1 VAHAELADT
10 VLVKI
15 AADQPSGLSALDRP
29 NSYIGRSVPRPN
41 LARLTQG
48 RGQYV
53 SDIALPRMAHV
64 AFVRSPHAHARIKTI
79 DSAEAKKSSGVI
91 AVVTGAELAKVITP
105 WIGVLTHLKGIKS
118 APQYAIAVDRACW
131 QGEAVCAV
139 VAKTR
144 AEAEDACALIDVDY
158 EVLPSVTDAETA
170 LDAKTPVIHPELG
183 DNLTFERVLDVGQV
197 DKAFAEA
204 DVVVETAFIFGRHT
218 GVTNEPRAIV
228 ADWNPGEQRLTVY
241 QGTQAPHMT
250 QNIFAKHLALEE
262 HQVRVLTKDVGGSFG
277 IKVHI
282 YADEMA
288 TAALSKLLKR
298 PVKFVADRLESF
310 VTDIH
315 ARDHRVKAKIGVKK
329 DGTITAF
336 EIDDLT
342 GIGPY
347 SMYPRTSG
355 IEANQVVNLVG
366 GPYTCPNYRARARV
380 VFQNKNVMCQYR
392 AVGHPIATAVTE
404 GLVEQAA
411 VKIGMDPAEL
421 RRRNLFA
428 DDAYPATSAAGLK
441 FEGLSHHASL
451 DKILKMMDYKAL
463 RAEQTSLR
471 ARGVHRGIGFASFI
485 EVTNPS
491 AAFYGVGG
499 ARISSQD
506 GATLKLDATG
516 AVICQSGVTEQGQG
530 TESVLAQVVA
540 SSFGVPIE
548 RVRVITGDTDNTPY
562 GGGTWASRAAGIG
575 GEAAWQAGKALR
587 ANVLAAA
594 ASILQA
600 DPHKLDIE
608 RGVVVDADSRRE
620 RMGLDEVARVVY
632 FRPDT
637 LPPGFQAEFM
647 VTRHYVPR
655 AWPFAFTNGVQT
667 SYVEVDIRTGE
678 VKLLKHWCVEDCGTV
693 INPQLVDEQ
702 IRGGIVQ
709 GIGGVLYEHCLYD
722 AAGQM
727 LNGTMM
733 DYLVPMAG
741 EMPDIEIGHVVTP
754 TADSELGA
762 KGAGEAGTAGA
773 PACIMNAINDALHP
787 LGASPITAM
796 PITPDRVL
804 AALRRA

>member
-1 VAHAELADT
+1 M
-10 VLVKI
+10 KI
-15 AADQPSGLSALDRP
+15 SPDQPSGLSALDRP

-53 SDIALPRMAHV
+53 SDVVLPRMAHI
-64 AFVRSPHAHARIKTI
+64 AYLRSPHAHARIRSIGTQ
-79 DSAEAKKSSGVI
+79 AARQAAGVV
-91 AVVTGAELAKVITP
+91 AVATGAELAKVITP
-105 WIGVLTHLKGIKS
+105 WVGVLTHLKGIKS
-118 APQYAIAVDRACW
+118 APQHAIAVERACW

-139 VAKTR
+139 VARTR

-158 EVLPSVTDAETA
+158 EALGAVTDPETA
-170 LDAKTPVIHPELG
+170 LDPATPVIHPELA
-183 DNLTFERVLDVGQV
+183 DNLTFERSLVGG
-197 DKAFAEA
+197 DPDNGFAEA
-204 DVVVETAFIFGRHT
+204 DAIAEATFVFGRHT

-241 QGTQAPHMT
+241 QGTQAPHMM
-250 QNIFAKHLALEE
+250 QNLFAKHLGLEE

-277 IKVHI
+277 IKVHV

-288 TAALSKLLKR
+288 TAALAKLLKR

-310 VTDIH
+310 VADIH
-315 ARDHRVKAKIGVKK
+315 ARDHRVKARIGVKR
-329 DGTITAF
+329 DGAITAF

-347 SMYPRTSG
+347 SVYPRTSG

-366 GPYTCPNYRARARV
+366 GPYACPNYRARARV

-404 GLVEQAA
+404 GLVELAA
-411 VKIGMDPAEL
+411 AKIGMDPVEL
-421 RRRNLFA
+421 RRRNLIA
-428 DDAYPATSAAGLK
+428 DDGYPATGASGIR
-441 FEGLSHHASL
+441 FEKLSHHASL
-451 DKILKMMDYKAL
+451 DKILAMMDYAGL
-463 RAEQTSLR
+463 RAEQARLR
-471 ARGVHRGIGFASFI
+471 ERGIHRGIGFASFV

-506 GATLKLDATG
+506 GATARLDATG
-516 AVICQSGVTEQGQG
+516 AVFCHTGVTEQGQG
-530 TESVLAQVVA
+530 AESVVAQCVA
-540 SSFGVPIE
+540 SAVGVPIE
-548 RVRVITGDTDNTPY
+548 RVRVITGDTDNVPY

-575 GEAAWQAGKALR
+575 GEAAWQAGKAPR

-600 DPHKLDIE
+600 DPQALDI
-608 RGVVVDADSRRE
+608 RAGVVVDADTGRE
-620 RMGLDEVARVVY
+620 RMGIEEVARIVY

-637 LPPGFQAEFM
+637 LPPGFQAELL

-655 AWPFAFTNGVQT
+655 AWPFAFTNGVQA
-667 SYVEVDIRTGE
+667 SYLEVDTTTGF
-678 VKLLKHWCVEDCGTV
+678 VTLLRHWCVEDCGTV

-709 GIGGVLYEHCLYD
+709 GIGAALLEHCVYD
-722 AAGQM
+722 DDGQL
-727 LNGTMM
+727 LNGNMM
-733 DYLVPMAG
+733 DYLVPMAPD
-741 EMPDIEIGHVVTP
+741 MPDIEVGHVVTP
-754 TADSELGA
+754 TTDSELGA

-773 PACIMNAINDALHP
+773 PACIMNAVNDALRP
-787 LGASPITAM
+787 LGAAPIVEM
-796 PITPDRVL
+796 PITPERVL
-804 AALRRA
+804 RALGLEV